1 MLRQVK
7 TLLQKLRGRPIHEA
21 PSHEEWERKHEQKVA
36 EDAAQAL
43 PFMPEDDAV
52 LIDVGANYGLFTSA
66 VLRSR
71 PNARAF
77 LFEPV
82 PEVFERCRER
92 FKDNPNV
99 TVENFGLG
107 DVEER
112 VTIWKYQQN
121 PGGNSMVR
129 KLVDVVDAYT
139 DFETEEVDVRVFSNY
154 ASEVGLEQVHF
165 VKIDAEGYDYK
176 VLWGMLPFLASC
188 DPLPG
193 VLAELL
199 EKGLHH
205 DWERQEGACRA
216 LFDLGY
222 EEVDLLAMARIDD
235 ILFVPKSG
243 APTS

>member
-1 MLRQVK
+1 MHK
-7 TLLQKLRGRPIHEA
+7 A
-21 PSHEEWERKHEQKVA
+21 PSHAEWERKHQQKVA
-36 EDAAQAL
+36 EDVAQAL
-43 PFMPEDDAV
+43 PYLPEEKPV
-52 LIDVGANYGLFTSA
+52 LIDVGANYGLFTA
-66 VLRSR
+66 AILRSR
-71 PNARAF
+71 PDARAF

-82 PEVFERCRER
+82 PEVFEKCRER

-107 DVEER
+107 DVQER
-112 VTIWKYQQN
+112 VTIWKSQQN

-139 DFETEEVDVRVFSNY
+139 DFETEEVEVRVFSDY
-154 ASEVGLEQVHF
+154 AREKGLEQAHF

-176 VLWGMLPFLASC
+176 VLWGMLPFLTAC
-188 DPLPG
+188 NPRPG

-222 EEVDLLAMARIDD
+222 EEVDLKCMARIDD
-235 ILFVPKSG
+235 ILFVPTSG
-243 APTS
+243 APAS